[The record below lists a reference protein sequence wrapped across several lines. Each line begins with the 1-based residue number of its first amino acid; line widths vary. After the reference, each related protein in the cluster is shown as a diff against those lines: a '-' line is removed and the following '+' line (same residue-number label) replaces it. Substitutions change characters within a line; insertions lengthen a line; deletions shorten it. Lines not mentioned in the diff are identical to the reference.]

1 MKFLNQ
7 DIYAIARDISK
18 LDELEVRMPVRIGF
32 YLKKNISIFKNA
44 AQEIESMRFSL
55 CERFGKLNPETNY
68 FVVPEENTE
77 QIEKELQDLFT
88 LEQDLP
94 IHIFKI
100 QDFDGIELDFQ
111 QISILMPMI
120 EE

>member
-7 DIYAIARDISK
+7 DIYAIAQDISK
-18 LDELEVRMPVRIGF
+18 LDELEIKMPVRIGF
-32 YLKKNISIFKNA
+32 YLKKNIQIFKNA
-44 AQEIESMRFSL
+44 AQEIEATRFSL
-55 CERFGKLNPETNY
+55 CERFGELNSETNY
-68 FVVPEENTE
+68 FVVPEEKVEALN
-77 QIEKELQDLFT
+77 KELEDLFS

-100 QDFDGIELDFQ
+100 QDFDGIELSFQ
-111 QISILMPMI
+111 QISILTPMI